1 MDHSSLALREHQP
14 LEFTEAQRRLIRDAY
29 ANGASDEEF
38 AVLMEIARA
47 RRLNPLLRQIHFV
60 SRWDGEKHR
69 PVWAAQV
76 SIDGLRA
83 IAERTGLYA
92 GQDEPEFVENPDGT
106 LKLCRVR
113 VWRRDWP
120 RPAVGLAY
128 WAEYCQM
135 ARDRTTGKSRPT
147 AMWARMPHVMLAKC
161 LPGNVQIETDQGQ
174 IRIANIVNRRLK
186 VRVRSVD
193 LETGWETW
201 APVVRGW
208 RNGGTDAWVRL
219 WVPNGTHGNRCLR
232 MTPDHPV
239 WTSRGWVPAGDLTE
253 RDCVAVTSPTLS
265 SAQEQV
271 LLGSL
276 LGDGSLNGRKTRA
289 TCPYFGETHA
299 IRQADYLRWKA
310 GALASLGAKVTEASV
325 TVKGVQH
332 ATIKLRTSALPV
344 LWALREQFYGGGR
357 KRVDRTILDRLH
369 DLAVAV
375 WFMDDGSL
383 KSDRRWPSRP
393 RLALYTCCFD
403 EGQHEEM
410 VAFFERRYGVRPS
423 VHRPGKNPYLAFSAA
438 STELLLERLRGYLV
452 FDREL
457 NDKRW
462 VASDVEG
469 GIPNGI
475 VFVPVLRAE
484 RYKSGQ
490 REGRYD
496 IEVEGTHTFVYNNV
510 VVSNCSESLAL
521 RKAFPEDMSGL
532 YTSEEMGNAPGQSP
546 PPPPPQVV
554 PAAPQPT
561 VVQRVETRVE
571 ERVSVPG
578 NSASLGPL
586 RVVARVPPN
595 AWLDYLG

>member
-106 LKLCRVR
+106 IKLCRVR

-147 AMWARMPHVMLAKC
+147 AMWARMPHVMLSKC
-161 LPGNVQIETDQGQ
+161 
-174 IRIANIVNRRLK
+174 A
-186 VRVRSVD
+186 
-193 LETGWETW
+193 
-201 APVVRGW
+201 
-208 RNGGTDAWVRL
+208 
-219 WVPNGTHGNRCLR
+219 
-232 MTPDHPV
+232 
-239 WTSRGWVPAGDLTE
+239 
-253 RDCVAVTSPTLS
+253 
-265 SAQEQV
+265 
-271 LLGSL
+271 
-276 LGDGSLNGRKTRA
+276 
-289 TCPYFGETHA
+289 
-299 IRQADYLRWKA
+299 
-310 GALASLGAKVTEASV
+310 
-325 TVKGVQH
+325 
-332 ATIKLRTSALPV
+332 
-344 LWALREQFYGGGR
+344 
-357 KRVDRTILDRLH
+357 
-369 DLAVAV
+369 
-375 WFMDDGSL
+375 
-383 KSDRRWPSRP
+383 
-393 RLALYTCCFD
+393 
-403 EGQHEEM
+403 
-410 VAFFERRYGVRPS
+410 
-423 VHRPGKNPYLAFSAA
+423 
-438 STELLLERLRGYLV
+438 
-452 FDREL
+452 
-457 NDKRW
+457 
-462 VASDVEG
+462 
-469 GIPNGI
+469 
-475 VFVPVLRAE
+475 
-484 RYKSGQ
+484 
-490 REGRYD
+490 
-496 IEVEGTHTFVYNNV
+496 
-510 VVSNCSESLAL
+510 ESLAL

-532 YTSEEMGNAPGQSP
+532 YTSEEMGNAPGQASP
-546 PPPPPQVV
+546 SPPPQVV